1 MLNSNLDISGK
12 FLEYYALSQIGEKI
26 YTNDI
31 FKVKYLYVIMQY
43 SNYLL
48 QPTMLPIDHFS
59 FNDEY
64 VVAYNDGGSLYSVR
78 FKINRANNSINI
90 LQLQKAEKV
99 FFVLI
104 N

>member
-1 MLNSNLDISGK
+1 
-12 FLEYYALSQIGEKI
+12 
-26 YTNDI
+26 
-31 FKVKYLYVIMQY
+31 MQY
-43 SNYLL
+43 GNYLL

-59 FNDEY
+59 VNDEY
-64 VVAYNDGGSLYSVR
+64 VVGYNDGESLYRVR
-78 FKINRANNSINI
+78 FKINKVNNSINI